1 MSGTATVR
9 YRKSIEPVYTDGRDI
24 DRKVGALTGEAA
36 DQEASGA
43 SDKHLRKGAEVWQ
56 NLPQPQPNDPTYYD
70 RPLLNEP
77 VWEWA
82 IPTYYYVGGLTGA
95 ALVLGAAAQIGHSAE
110 RESLIRRCHLIGV
123 IGTGLSGAL
132 LIEDLGVPSRFL
144 NMLRVFRPTSA
155 MNMGAWIL
163 MATSG
168 AAFGA
173 FLLRP
178 RKGLL
183 RRIGQICG
191 YLAGIFG
198 AGLATYTG
206 VLVSNTAVPLWQA
219 SRKVL
224 PILFGTSAMS
234 SLGAVFE
241 LTVENAEERRLTKIF
256 GTVGQTA
263 ELTAAVVMERQA
275 AVVPR
280 VARPLRHG
288 VGALLWR
295 GAMLLTGAGLVLGV
309 LPHRTRNR
317 RIAAGLISSLGS
329 MLMRSSIEHMG
340 NASARDARASFH
352 QQRAGYGAAE
362 LTRPD
367 TALPHDIH

>member
-1 MSGTATVR
+1 MSGTMTVR
-9 YRKSIEPVYTDGRDI
+9 YKNSVEPVYTDGRDI
-24 DRKVGALTGEAA
+24 DTNVAGLTGEAA

-43 SDKHLRKGAEVWQ
+43 AGKHIREQTEVWR
-56 NLPQPQPNDPTYYD
+56 NPPQPDPNDPTYYD
-70 RPLLNEP
+70 TPLLSEP
-77 VWEWA
+77 VWKWA
-82 IPTYYYVGGLTGA
+82 IPAYYYVGGLTGA
-95 ALVLGAAAQIGHSAE
+95 ALVLGAAAQIGHSPS
-110 RESLIRRCHLIGV
+110 REQLIRRCHLIGA

-132 LIEDLGVPSRFL
+132 LVEDLGVPSRFL

-163 MATSG
+163 MATS
-168 AAFGA
+168 ATAYGA
-173 FLLRP
+173 FFLRP

-183 RRIGQICG
+183 GRIGHVCG
-191 YLAGIFG
+191 YMAGIFG

-206 VLVSNTAVPLWQA
+206 VLVGNTAVPVWQA

-234 SLGAVFE
+234 SVGAFFE

-263 ELTAAVVMERQA
+263 ELVAAAVMERKA

-288 VGALLWR
+288 IGGFLWR
-295 GAMLLTGAGLVLGV
+295 SAMLLTGAGLVLGL

-317 RIAAGLISSLGS
+317 RIAAGLIGTAGS
-329 MLMRSSIEHMG
+329 ALMRSSIEHIG
-340 NASARDARASFH
+340 TASARDARATFH

-362 LTRPD
+362 
-367 TALPHDIH
+367 AI